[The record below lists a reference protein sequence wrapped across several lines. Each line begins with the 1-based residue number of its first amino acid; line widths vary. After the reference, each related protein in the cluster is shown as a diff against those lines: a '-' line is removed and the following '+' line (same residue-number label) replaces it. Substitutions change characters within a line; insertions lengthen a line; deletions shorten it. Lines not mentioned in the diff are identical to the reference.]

1 MDSELLTI
9 EQVADLSSLSA
20 HTLRYYERVGLLDP
34 VARAASGHRRYMAK
48 DLAWLEFLTRLRTTG
63 MPIRRMQEFAEL
75 RRRGEATISER
86 RALLEAHRQTVESHM
101 DELQR
106 NLDAITAKIQDYARM
121 EENHDKRI

>member
-63 MPIRRMQEFAEL
+63 MSIRRMQEFAEL